1 MNEDTIKKAFEH
13 VKPSEEL
20 VDSVLSFKPEA
31 LRRKKISV
39 KRIFCTAAAACAVL
53 ICGITAAAVT
63 GLIDFEAIFGDHISV
78 KDSELASSLVGTVSG
93 FKYKVSD
100 DDYKIDI
107 KGVTGSDK
115 TVTVIAEISRV
126 DGVPVV
132 DYFANPI
139 PPDETLLECLWSE
152 SSLWLADDIFL
163 IGYSGSWQFYINE
176 AGNIEIWEEFESE
189 SKVSG
194 KKITLEGENFYPS
207 FTYRDFKNDCN
218 VSYIKWDDYNFSGYA
233 QRDKNGSITGANLV
247 PAEVDD
253 SGVIALDLEWEFS
266 FKYTASDK
274 SSEVKLMT
282 DAEENFL
289 IKPTV
294 YSHIHQS
301 VNHHLDDSDII
312 ACEIMAVPTYIEAG
326 STDGSINFEYEMTE
340 YDNNPD
346 YSIGFFDNGSNELY
360 IILKD
365 GELVRCCVDSGSG
378 EPDGNIYKCSC
389 RMYYFDENDKRIFIN
404 ADDIAAISINGTVYE
419 LS

>member
-1 MNEDTIKKAFEH
+1 MNEDTIKKAFEQ

-20 VDSVLSFKPEA
+20 VDSVLSFKTEA
-31 LRRKKISV
+31 VCRKKISV
-39 KRIFCTAAAACAVL
+39 KRILCTVTAACAVL

-63 GLIDFEAIFGDHISV
+63 GLIDFEAIFGDHIRV
-78 KDSELASSLVGTVSG
+78 DDSELASSLVGTVSG

-115 TVTVIAEISRV
+115 AVTVIAEISRV
-126 DGVPVV
+126 DGVPVA
-132 DYFANPI
+132 DCFANPVS
-139 PPDETLLECLWSE
+139 PDERILECLWSE
-152 SSLWLADDIFL
+152 DDIFL
-163 IGYSGSWQFYINE
+163 TGYSGSWQYYINE
-176 AGNIEIWEEFESE
+176 AGNIEIFKEFESE
-189 SKVSG
+189 SKISG
-194 KKITLEGENFYPS
+194 KKITVEGENFYPG
-207 FTYRDFKNDCN
+207 FTYRNFMNENN

-253 SGVIALDLEWEFS
+253 SSVIALDLEWKFS

-274 SSEVKLMT
+274 SAEVKSLT
-282 DAEENFL
+282 APEENF
-289 IKPTV
+289 IINPTV

-326 STDGSINFEYEMTE
+326 STDASVNFEYEMTE

-346 YSIGFFDNGSNELY
+346 YSIGFFDNYGNELY

-365 GELVRCCVDSGSG
+365 GELVRCGIDSGSG

-389 RMYYFDENDKRIFIN
+389 RMHYFDENDKRIFIN
-404 ADDIAAISINGTVYE
+404 ADDIAALSINGTVYE
-419 LS
+419 LN